1 MKKALFILLFI
12 FSFLVIGG
20 ILSSLSGSMVWMIIF
35 FPLSFIFLYMLI
47 VTSAPLILHALGAT
61 PVDERIAPEVC
72 EVVGRVSGELGRKK
86 PHIAIM
92 PNAPPNAM
100 LISSRDSYIVLTD
113 EALSSFSE
121 VEIETII
128 IRTLASDAILKTW
141 VCALGMIV
149 GYPGFLG
156 KGGYAKRMPQKL
168 LGVVLLP
175 FLFLASFLESVFF
188 SQSGIFDEDR
198 IGATVMGKPDMVARV
213 ILLCEG
219 ASKVKSPRRGNG
231 SLSYLFLVPPYRDR
245 VSDMFNFHPASERRI
260 SKLNEISKSMG
271 REIV

>member
-12 FSFLVIGG
+12 LSFLAFGG
-20 ILSSLSGSMVWMIIF
+20 ILSYLLGSRVWMIIF
-35 FPLSFIFLYMLI
+35 LLLSFLFLYLLI
-47 VTSAPLILHALGAT
+47 VTSASLILHSLGAT

-156 KGGYAKRMPQKL
+156 RGYPKRMPL
-168 LGVVLLP
+168 NLMGVMLMP
-175 FLFLASFLESVFF
+175 FLILASLLESIFF

-198 IGATVMGKPDMVARV
+198 KGATIMGKPDMVARV
-213 ILLCEG
+213 ILRCEG
-219 ASKVKSPRRGNG
+219 ASKVKNPRRGNG
-231 SLSYLFLVPPYRDR
+231 SLSYLFLVPPYRDKG
-245 VSDMFNFHPASERRI
+245 SDMFNFHPASERRI